1 MVTEAIGNTNLDSIK
16 NSVLGKFSA
25 IEKGISGADFEPNA
39 PFVRD
44 SAFYKAMR
52 TRFSQSPSDFDM
64 GLTEQ
69 NTEKVPQYDP
79 EKVRKDEIKEA
90 KV

>member
-1 MVTEAIGNTNLDSIK
+1 MQ
-16 NSVLGKFSA
+16 
-25 IEKGISGADFEPNA
+25 
-39 PFVRD
+39 
-44 SAFYKAMR
+44 
-52 TRFSQSPSDFDM
+52 TRFSQSPSDFDI

-90 KV
+90 KVFPLE